1 MVCGSDTT
9 FLRKD
14 IARRLN
20 LKVIQQ
26 QLTVTSA
33 LSKSGKIDSAIVSV
47 DTSSSAIKNLLK
59 LSAKQSR
66 HTF

>member
-20 LKVIQQ
+20 LEVIQQ

-33 LSKSGKIDSAIVSV
+33 LSKSGKIDSAIASV
-47 DTSSSAIKNLLK
+47 DTSSSAIKNLPK